1 MKFSD
6 VLSVLS
12 GLAIFLYGMEVMG
25 NGFKHMAGSQL
36 QDFLEKLTKKPI
48 VALLAGLLVTA
59 LVQSSGAT
67 TSMLV
72 SFVNAGIMKVTQ
84 TVYVILGANIG
95 TTITGHLM
103 ALDVGLVAPFI
114 AFIGVCLIMFVKNDK
129 LNAIGEIM
137 MGLGFVFI
145 GMETMSTG
153 LAPLGQSQ
161 FFLNLLTSLRNP
173 ILGILVGF
181 ALTTIVQ
188 SSSASLGIIQ
198 SLAKSGIVGIKDV
211 MFFNLGQNI
220 GSCTTAM
227 LASLSFNRDAKR
239 VSIINL
245 TFNIINATLFTVLY
259 LLFPFDH
266 LYETLAPGNVVEQIA
281 LMHTFTNIFTSAV
294 CFPIAKLI
302 AKIAYLIIPDHGTK
316 KSLQPEITQA
326 AKIEDNAAF
335 NIFGIN
341 IEINNMFEIVKQ
353 SIYIG
358 FNSLLEHYSVVDAVR
373 KNEEQV
379 NRINKGIYNNL
390 MLLMASDTNKHES
403 KQAAS
408 LFLAAG
414 FAAFFTGVTEPLEFA
429 FMFVAPALYIVHAVL
444 TGISMAVAAL
454 FHWTAGFGFSAGFVD
469 FFLSSRLPLA
479 NQPYMLLVQGL
490 VFAVIYYFVF
500 RFMIVKFN
508 LKTPGREDETEE
520 AGKTEEIAVGKDKF
534 HTMAVKIYEGL
545 GGDDNVVSVDNCI
558 TRLRVEVK
566 DMDAVDQDKIK
577 ATGVPGI
584 NVVGKHSIQVV
595 VGTQVQFVAD
605 EVNKLRK

>member
-161 FFLNLLTSLRNP
+161 FFLNLLSSLRNP

-181 ALTTIVQ
+181 ILTTIVQ

-259 LLFPFDH
+259 LLFPFDR

-302 AKIAYLIIPDHGTK
+302 AKIAYLIIPDQGTK
-316 KSLQPEITQA
+316 KSLQPEIMQA

-408 LFLAAG
+408 LFSINVDLERMSDHTVNIAEAEDDLIS
-414 FAAFFTGVTEPLEFA
+414 ADYPLSVEA
-429 FMFVAPALYIVHAVL
+429 YDELNE
-444 TGISMAVAAL
+444 
-454 FHWTAGFGFSAGFVD
+454 
-469 FFLSSRLPLA
+469 LA
-479 NQPYMLLVQGL
+479 NVIMHSLRIIDDLISTGDKKLLD
-490 VFAVIYYFVF
+490 IIKENEDKIDE
-500 RFMIVKFN
+500 MCSKN
-508 LKTPGREDETEE
+508 REAEIIRMKNNSEE
-520 AGKTEEIAVGKDKF
+520 AKSGIIYSELLIDIERIGDHIINIAESLCA
-534 HTMAVKIYEGL
+534 MNE
-545 GGDDNVVSVDNCI
+545 
-558 TRLRVEVK
+558 
-566 DMDAVDQDKIK
+566 
-577 ATGVPGI
+577 
-584 NVVGKHSIQVV
+584 
-595 VGTQVQFVAD
+595 
-605 EVNKLRK
+605 